1 MLYSLFE
8 VGDKLNVL
16 IAGYYYRGTVLE
28 VLDDKYIIKLEEN
41 NKVIETLKS
50 QCFNCSYYWN
60 KDLGE
65 NMNVHL

>member
-16 IAGYYYRGTVLE
+16 IKGYYYRGTVLE
-28 VLDDKYIIKLEEN
+28 VLDNKYVIKLDES
-41 NKVIETLKS
+41 NKIIETSKT

-60 KDLGE
+60 KDI
-65 NMNVHL
+65 

>member
-8 VGDKLNVL
+8 VGEKLNVL

-28 VLDDKYIIKLEEN
+28 VFDDKYIVKLDDSNE
-41 NKVIETLKS
+41 VIETLKS

-60 KDLGE
+60 KDL
-65 NMNVHL
+65 